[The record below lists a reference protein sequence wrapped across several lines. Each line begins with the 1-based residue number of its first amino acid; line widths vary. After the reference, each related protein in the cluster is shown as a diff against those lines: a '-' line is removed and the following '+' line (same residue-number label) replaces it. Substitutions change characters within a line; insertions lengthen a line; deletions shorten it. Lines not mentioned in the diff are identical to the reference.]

1 MYFNYTWL
9 LLFLTVCYYHVKY
22 AFQSESTLYSCL
34 NVKELFAWNR
44 WDIWILSDCNVSGTH
59 KHLVCKRKLN
69 HLVKLAKQL
78 SCVVSS
84 CLYGAF
90 DCIFLSWH
98 VRSYHVI
105 WSVWLNGWVFV
116 YKLSGCG
123 FESRCSHFNLGY
135 FACLEQGVPWHSG
148 NYRVRIHLETHTWH
162 NKNIQ
167 SNAPYI

>member
-34 NVKELFAWNR
+34 NVRELLAWNR

-59 KHLVCKRKLN
+59 KHLVCKRKLS
-69 HLVKLAKQL
+69 HLVKLAKWL

-90 DCIFLSWH
+90 DCLFLSCH

-116 YKLSGCG
+116 YKLSGFG
-123 FESRCSHFNLGY
+123 FEFRCSHFNLRY
-135 FACLEQGVPWHSG
+135 CACLEQGVP
-148 NYRVRIHLETHTWH
+148 
-162 NKNIQ
+162 
-167 SNAPYI
+167 